1 MDIVNL
7 FIKKFLP
14 TENVKYKTV
23 KELFQSEEN
32 KNILSQ
38 NLYREVYLSNN
49 QELYDKIKKNVDK
62 YVEIWIKTGK
72 LDKLSETTGYSINA
86 PEEQLRF
93 YNKQFIDTFREVLT
107 NYDTYNFEIENN
119 PYKHILSY
127 KVNSQKINKKI
138 SELQADDI
146 NYITFNNYNDKF
158 NNNLLFNSK
167 YHKIPYYERSIYRRN
182 YDVLDM
188 GSFRERKLVNDNY
201 KLYNNEELINNVDY
215 LRKK

>member
-1 MDIVNL
+1 MDIINL
-7 FIKKFLP
+7 FIQKFLP
-14 TENVKYKTV
+14 TENVKYKSV
-23 KELFQSEEN
+23 KELFQSDEN
-32 KNILSQ
+32 KITLSQ
-38 NLYREVYLSNN
+38 NLYRELYLSNN
-49 QELYDKIKKNVDK
+49 QELYNNIQKNVDK
-62 YVEIWIKTGK
+62 YVDIWIKNGK
-72 LDKLSETTGYSINA
+72 LDKLSETTGYSINS
-86 PEEQLRF
+86 PDEQLRF

-127 KVNSQKINKKI
+127 KVNSKKINKKI
-138 SELQADDI
+138 SEIQADDI
-146 NYITFNNYNDKF
+146 DYITFNNYNDKF
-158 NNNLLFNSK
+158 NNNLLFNAN

-201 KLYNNEELINNVDY
+201 KLYNNEELLNNVDY